1 MKGVT
6 VPKILPPLGL
16 GLTILRKAIGWNEG
30 ELAEALGVSASLIS
44 DYERGQKALTR
55 ERLEKII
62 AVMSYPRDAIDDALA
77 FIDRLWAKAAHP
89 VYPFLEAGGTD
100 AERQRIDRVVQSLA
114 DATARVGRPLVARL
128 LLEMRALVDCQA
140 AQGSLARLL
149 RRTPAE
155 RRTLIRKTQEYRTWA
170 VSELACAE
178 SLKAAP
184 NNADWALELAEL
196 AVDISQQVT
205 GEPLMRKRSEGY
217 AGAHLGNA
225 KRVHGNL
232 QESDATFARALALW
246 RAGASGDPGLF
257 NEARV
262 LGLEA
267 SLRIDQ
273 RRPAAALILLDEALA
288 VDRHG
293 ETKYLLINRAG
304 ALELLGDYV
313 GAISTLRRAEALIDG
328 NAEPRLLL
336 VARFNAIGHLNH
348 LLRFTESE
356 ALLPQAR
363 ALAERLGQAL
373 DLVRTRWME
382 GWVAAGLGRRAE
394 AVAALEQVSRDFST
408 REIPFD
414 AALATLELATLY
426 LEEGHTAEVRRLA
439 LGLAW
444 IFKTEA
450 VHREALGALRLFYD
464 AAEQEAVTLD
474 LARRIGDFLYRA
486 QANQD
491 LQFDSVP

>member
-1 MKGVT
+1 M
-6 VPKILPPLGL
+6 PKILPPLGL
-16 GLTILRKAIGWNEG
+16 ALTILRKAIGWNEG

-55 ERLEKII
+55 ERLEKIVAPMGYPPN
-62 AVMSYPRDAIDDALA
+62 AVDEALA
-77 FIDRLWAKAAHP
+77 FIDRARAKAAHP
-89 VYPFLEAGGTD
+89 VYPSETGGAD
-100 AERQRIDRVVQSLA
+100 AERQRIDRIVQSLA
-114 DATARVGRPLVARL
+114 DAATQVGRPLVARL
-128 LLEMRALVDCQA
+128 SLEMRALVDRQA
-140 AQGSLARLL
+140 AQGSLTRLL

-184 NNADWALELAEL
+184 NNADRALELAEL
-196 AVDISQQVT
+196 AVEISQQVA
-205 GEPLMRKRSEGY
+205 GEPLMRKRCEGY

-232 QESDATFARALALW
+232 QESDATFARALPLW
-246 RAGASGDPGLF
+246 KVGAPGDPGLL

-262 LGLEA
+262 LGLQA

-273 RRPAAALILLDEALA
+273 RRPKEALILIAEALA

-293 ETKYLLINRAG
+293 ETKYLLINRARS
-304 ALELLGDYV
+304 LELMGDYV
-313 GAISTLRRAEALIDG
+313 GSISTLRQAESLIDG

-348 LLRFTESE
+348 LLRFTEAE
-356 ALLPQAR
+356 AKLPQAR
-363 ALAERLGQAL
+363 ALAERLGQEL

-394 AVAALEQVSRDFST
+394 AVVALEQVSRDFST

-426 LEEGHTAEVRRLA
+426 LEEGRTAEVRRLA
-439 LGLAW
+439 LGLSW
-444 IFKTEA
+444 IFKSAA
-450 VHREALGALRLFYD
+450 VHPQALAALRLFYD
-464 AAEQEAVTLD
+464 AAETQAVAVD
-474 LARRIGDFLYRA
+474 LSRRIGDYLYRA
-486 QANQD
+486 QVNPD
-491 LQFDSVP
+491 LRFETVP